1 MTERGPRP
9 HLTTLRAR
17 IARIEG
23 AERRSS
29 VTLPFGL
36 DAIDRRLPG
45 GGLALGALHE
55 VAGGAQGATEAA
67 AAAFFAAGIPPRVTG
82 KVLWCIT
89 QSDLIAPALALAG
102 LDPARVHPDQPH
114 NAHSPHRRFEEETT
128 HCSLAGVIVVHL
140 TL

>member
-1 MTERGPRP
+1 MGLRFAIPFFLDLSCHEWGHRGRGDSGPLTLGLYRTKIEHNQPPKPWRPFMTERGPRP

-29 VTLPFGL
+29 GTLPFGL

-55 VAGGAQGATEAA
+55 VAGGEIGRASCRE
-67 AAAFFAAGIPPRVTG
+67 RVCQY
-82 KVLWCIT
+82 V
-89 QSDLIAPALALAG
+89 
-102 LDPARVHPDQPH
+102 
-114 NAHSPHRRFEEETT
+114 
-128 HCSLAGVIVVHL
+128 
-140 TL
+140 